1 MGMEKSEGSDLN
13 KIIGMGSR
21 LNLYTG
27 QDELVGKT
35 YPSHLRRVL
44 ELFEL
49 YPIPNYFGITPDEAM
64 ALPLDMWYSLVESAK
79 RLHLKRPDKET
90 ELLKLLKEVLRLREG
105 E

>member
-1 MGMEKSEGSDLN
+1 MGIEKSEGSDLN
-13 KIIGMGSR
+13 KIIGMGKR
-21 LNLYTG
+21 LHPYSG
-27 QDELVGKT
+27 QEELVVKT

-49 YPIPNYFGITPDEAM
+49 YPIPTYFGLTPDDAM

-79 RLHLKRPDKET
+79 RLSLKRPDKET
-90 ELLKLLKEVLRLREG
+90 ELLKLLKEVLKIREG